1 MIFLAGHHNSGKST
15 VALHLRDVYG
25 FLHIETGEIV
35 RELYT
40 QSGTSLPFGEWA
52 SASHHMFDKAI
63 ASRIC
68 EHVTATAQLNGKVE
82 DVVVTGNRQIE
93 GIRYI
98 TDRVD
103 CLPGKSNLIFYFE
116 ADPKILHTRHL
127 VRTDRPTPRLT
138 FNEFDRELLA
148 YDREMGVE
156 KIRDHA
162 HVTIRNEGSI
172 EDFLS
177 SVISELHTRG
187 YKLENRV
194 SKSHERVL
202 A

>member
-1 MIFLAGHHNSGKST
+1 MVFLAGHHNSGKST

-25 FLHIETGEIV
+25 FLHIETSEIV
-35 RELYT
+35 RELYF
-40 QSGTSLPFGEWA
+40 QSGTPLPFGEWA

-63 ASRIC
+63 AGRIC
-68 EHVTATAQLNGKVE
+68 EHVMATAQLDGKVE

-98 TDRVD
+98 TNRVD

-116 ADPKILHTRHL
+116 ADPRILHTRHL
-127 VRTDRPTPRLT
+127 VRTDRPIPRLS

-156 KIRDHA
+156 RIRDHA
-162 HVTIRNEGSI
+162 HVIIRNEGSI

-177 SVISELHTRG
+177 SVTSELHTRG
-187 YKLENRV
+187 YRLENCVGRNQ
-194 SKSHERVL
+194 ERILV
-202 A
+202 